1 MLRLLVGTRFQVLLF
16 PSRGASHLSLT
27 VLVHYRSLGV
37 FSLREW
43 SPQIHARF
51 LGPRITRVQLKAG
64 RLVSITGLSPS
75 MDHLSREIHLP
86 PGMVTARQVLHPSK
100 NCPTTPATHRCKAI
114 ACNRFRLFP
123 FRSPLLRESHSLSS
137 PPLTEMFQFG
147 GLPLPTLYIQA
158 GVMRHNSQGVSPF
171 GYLRVTACKR
181 LSEAFRCLL
190 RPSSA
195 PSAKASTV
203 RPLQLDYAKFYLKQI
218 IFSHNLS

>member
-1 MLRLLVGTRFQVLLF
+1 MLRLLVGTRFQGLLS

-27 VLVHYRSLGV
+27 ILVHYRSHGV

-43 SPQIHARF
+43 SPQIHAGF

-64 RLVSITGLSPS
+64 RLVSVTGLSPS

-86 PGMVTARQVLHPSK
+86 SGMVTARQVLHPSK
-100 NCPTTPATHRCKAI
+100 NCPTTPTTHRCKAI

-137 PPLTEMFQFG
+137 PPLTEMFQFS
-147 GLPLPTLYIQA
+147 GLPLPRLYIQRR
-158 GVMRHNSQGVSPF
+158 VTRHDSRWVAPF

-203 RPLQLDYAKFYLKQI
+203 RPLQLDYAKFVSPTGVFTPI
-218 IFSHNLS
+218 S

>member
-43 SPQIHARF
+43 SPQIHAEF
-51 LGPRITRVQLKAG
+51 LGLRITRVQLKAG
-64 RLVSITGLSPS
+64 RLVSVTGLSPS

-86 PGMVTARQVLHPSK
+86 SGMVTARRVLHPDK
-100 NCPTTPATHRCKAI
+100 KCPTTPATHRCKAI

-137 PPLTEMFQFG
+137 PPPNEMFQFS
-147 GLPLPTLYIQA
+147 GLPLPTLYIQ
-158 GVMRHNSQGVSPF
+158 VRVTRHNSCWVSPF
-171 GYLRVTACKR
+171 GYPRII
-181 LSEAFRCLL
+181 
-190 RPSSA
+190 
-195 PSAKASTV
+195 AS
-203 RPLQLDYAKFYLKQI
+203 
-218 IFSHNLS
+218 